1 FIFLTPNYFQE
12 SVERL
17 SRPRISEGGT
27 CHREWKRQ
35 FSSRK
40 ERKLCEKVL
49 HSPMVGVARDYGLP
63 APVTPFQPLD
73 STRMTIANAD
83 RSGTVRRGPTTRLRL
98 DGTSLFPEVLL
109 RAPVSSTPIFL
120 KRFGDYKPQQKEP
133 PRASPES
140 IDASTNEEQR
150 VMENA
155 AANASAGDHTPQP
168 SMIPDAATQ
177 PQSAGD
183 SSYVIHRDF
192 EGISLIVSKR
202 IKSR

>member
-1 FIFLTPNYFQE
+1 MSPANPKSGQTPFAGLSPKSRRAALKE

-35 FSSRK
+35 EGK
-40 ERKLCEKVL
+40 EVMRKLL
-49 HSPMVGVARDYGLP
+49 HSPMVGFARDYGLP

-98 DGTSLFPEVLL
+98 DGTSLFPEE
-109 RAPVSSTPIFL
+109 SSGVKHTNLL

-140 IDASTNEEQR
+140 IDANTNEEQR
-150 VMENA
+150 GN
-155 AANASAGDHTPQP
+155 
-168 SMIPDAATQ
+168 
-177 PQSAGD
+177 
-183 SSYVIHRDF
+183 
-192 EGISLIVSKR
+192 
-202 IKSR
+202 